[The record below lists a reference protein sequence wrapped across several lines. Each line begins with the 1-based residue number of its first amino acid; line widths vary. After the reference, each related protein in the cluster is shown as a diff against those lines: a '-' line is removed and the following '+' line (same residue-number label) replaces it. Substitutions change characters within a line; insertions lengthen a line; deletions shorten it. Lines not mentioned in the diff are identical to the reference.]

1 MDYGTAVAINP
12 FAAMMMPFVYHSKET
27 PNGEKMWARYLGR
40 SEYYDKVGDCPS
52 VMLWQGRAYQI
63 TIDKT
68 KLASRRWTIVRI
80 YDQKGRYLTWVP
92 YSRDW
97 RTFWQEL
104 EPCP

>member
-12 FAAMMMPFVYHSKET
+12 FVAMMMPFVHHSEET

-40 SEYYDKVGDCPS
+40 SEYYDKVGDCPP
-52 VMLWQGRAYQI
+52 VMLWRGNTYQI

-68 KLASRRWTIVRI
+68 KLNSRGWTIVRI
-80 YDQKGRYLTWVP
+80 YDRKGRYLTWVP
-92 YSRDW
+92 YSGDW
-97 RTFWQEL
+97 RAYWQEL